1 LNLWAFFGKTH
12 RLADVL
18 VQTFG
23 RGGRAGTN
31 FTTFLDAAVQTLDVT
46 WFELRDLLTVRTG
59 YVSRKGSCL
68 YSSVGSASA

>member
-12 RLADVL
+12 RFADVL

-31 FTTFLDAAVQTLDVT
+31 FTTFLDGPVQTLDVT
-46 WFELRDLLTVRTG
+46 WFELRDLLTGGSTLGLAKFARPSRVRQI
-59 YVSRKGSCL
+59 
-68 YSSVGSASA
+68 